1 MSDVHRPQLSLALR
15 RKARDGA
22 GIDSSALSVAA
33 AYAPPSWRRTKRG
46 AGLRSGR
53 RHREHKQSVEVI
65 GLTGGPNESIKV
77 GQMRLTNALLRKE
90 SETRCPRHAFSR
102 PTKWRPLGSRTERQ
116 TRS

>member
-77 GQMRLTNALLRKE
+77 GQMRLTNAELTT
-90 SETRCPRHAFSR
+90 TRGMCSDRVII
-102 PTKWRPLGSRTERQ
+102 
-116 TRS
+116 